1 MNLPI
6 STVKRYE
13 RVTVLL
19 HSIRFAL
26 FHWDLSEED
35 RSTLENYKHTLEP
48 ERVALRKAM
57 ETDPDFFSGFS
68 NLLNRRAGLDS

>member
-1 MNLPI
+1 MNLPR

-26 FHWDLSEED
+26 FHWNLSVED
-35 RSTLENYKHTLEP
+35 RATLENYKHILEP
-48 ERVALRKAM
+48 ERLALRKAM

-68 NLLNRRAGLDS
+68 NLLNRRAGLE